1 MALETFT
8 SIEYGSCNQK
18 KRKEIDTKLIV
29 ISFRISF
36 GPKSIISHDPDRDR
50 DGNKYLVRRTKQRWM
65 K

>member
-1 MALETFT
+1 MGAV
-8 SIEYGSCNQK
+8 IKK
-18 KRKEIDTKLIV
+18 KRKEINTKLIV